1 MSCRYEIRVRAVL
14 ELRLLPLERRMAADE
29 AGLDPAVKTLAGQ
42 WSEKSEAIATA
53 GVALSASAKAEDSTH
68 DFAPS
73 ATRAVAL
80 SVCCRPRVCVCLAE
94 LLVAPS
100 RVWHALDYH
109 VIDYRAVPRS
119 ARRGA

>member
-1 MSCRYEIRVRAVL
+1 ML

-68 DFAPS
+68 EFLRRVLPVQLRS
-73 ATRAVAL
+73 ACAAG
-80 SVCCRPRVCVCLAE
+80 RVCVC
-94 LLVAPS
+94 
-100 RVWHALDYH
+100 
-109 VIDYRAVPRS
+109 VP
-119 ARRGA
+119 G